1 MIFRLRPA
9 PSTRHSPAIAFCAL
23 LLICAGAINAS
34 AVPAPPKM
42 EDQGRAQKAQ
52 IDLAKRLLDAGDREG
67 SIQTLQKLIS
77 DSPEGSHVPEA
88 YSLLG
93 RLLTEMGNTEE
104 AAGYYRLL
112 LEEYPASEFAPAA
125 RVALGLALLRAGQV
139 DVALPLLQEAKG
151 QTPDAASRLAVL
163 AGLEEAYLAKGDH
176 AKAIEAAAEARALS
190 SEENGQRIED
200 RIRQMLRKAGEPDL
214 RRIAE
219 RYLHD
224 FPGDAALLRLLELHV
239 AAGDDFKVT
248 RDARQFLQ
256 RFPKHPLA
264 GIATDALIAQRK
276 KLKGKDV
283 IIGALLPFTGS
294 LQSYSQDVLN
304 GARVALD
311 EALET
316 SSRFSLGLVTKDTEG
331 DDKMLA
337 IELDDLLEGYRPVA
351 VIGPLLTRNV
361 KAIAPA
367 ADLHQVPF
375 LTPTA
380 TLSEVQRLSPYL
392 FNTGVNNRALVRDLA
407 AYAIDALGC
416 KRVTILAPQD
426 AYGAEMAQT
435 FTEEM
440 RRLGAEIIV
449 SETYALDVTDFGQP
463 IKRIKD
469 VDLKRYGKLETS
481 PTVMKKG
488 KPVKMYVPGF
498 DAIFL
503 PGDAAKVGLI
513 AGQLQFHGM
522 KVVLLGTNGM
532 NSPDLIRI
540 GSRAVEGAVFADSF
554 FVDSPE
560 PAVRNFV
567 ERYVRRF
574 KEPPSPFAA
583 QAYEAM
589 QLALSAVRGGALTGR
604 AVRDRIAS
612 TRNVPGLA
620 GPVSMN
626 PTGYLERR
634 YSIIQVKGG
643 KFVPAPPAAFIGPQ
657 LP

>member
-1 MIFRLRPA
+1 
-9 PSTRHSPAIAFCAL
+9 
-23 LLICAGAINAS
+23 
-34 AVPAPPKM
+34 
-42 EDQGRAQKAQ
+42 
-52 IDLAKRLLDAGDREG
+52 
-67 SIQTLQKLIS
+67 
-77 DSPEGSHVPEA
+77 
-88 YSLLG
+88 
-93 RLLTEMGNTEE
+93 
-104 AAGYYRLL
+104 
-112 LEEYPASEFAPAA
+112 
-125 RVALGLALLRAGQV
+125 
-139 DVALPLLQEAKG
+139 
-151 QTPDAASRLAVL
+151 
-163 AGLEEAYLAKGDH
+163 
-176 AKAIEAAAEARALS
+176 
-190 SEENGQRIED
+190 
-200 RIRQMLRKAGEPDL
+200 MLRKAGEPDL

-351 VIGPLLTRNV
+351 VIGP
-361 KAIAPA
+361 
-367 ADLHQVPF
+367 
-375 LTPTA
+375 
-380 TLSEVQRLSPYL
+380 LSEVQRLSPYL

-560 PAVRNFV
+560 PAVRN
-567 ERYVRRF
+567 
-574 KEPPSPFAA
+574 
-583 QAYEAM
+583 
-589 QLALSAVRGGALTGR
+589 GID
-604 AVRDRIAS
+604 RDRFTLEMLLRPSRWPGKAATAS
-612 TRNVPGLA
+612 TGATSHARTA
-620 GPVSMN
+620 GHSRDRAD
-626 PTGYLERR
+626 G
-634 YSIIQVKGG
+634 VKQGR
-643 KFVPAPPAAFIGPQ
+643 Q
-657 LP
+657 S

>member
-77 DSPEGSHVPEA
+77 DSPEGSHVAEA

-93 RLLTEMGNTEE
+93 RLLTEMGNSEE

-112 LEEYPASEFAPAA
+112 LEEYPASEFAPDA
-125 RVALGLALLRAGQV
+125 RVAWGLALLRAGQV
-139 DVALPLLQEAKG
+139 DAALPLLQEA
-151 QTPDAASRLAVL
+151 QR
-163 AGLEEAYLAKGDH
+163 EA
-176 AKAIEAAAEARALS
+176 
-190 SEENGQRIED
+190 
-200 RIRQMLRKAGEPDL
+200 P
-214 RRIAE
+214 
-219 RYLHD
+219 
-224 FPGDAALLRLLELHV
+224 HV

-248 RDARQFLQ
+248 RDTRQFLQ

-416 KRVTILAPQD
+416 KRATILAPQD
-426 AYGAEMAQT
+426 AYGADMSQT
-435 FTEEM
+435 CTEEM

-488 KPVKMYVPGF
+488 KQVKMYVPGF

-522 KVVLLGTNGM
+522 KVLLLGTNGM

-540 GSRAVEGAVFADSF
+540 GSRAVEGAVFVDSF